1 MIQTINEQPLESA
14 KHLKRGSATATMFV
28 IALFALPQVVL
39 AGEDDSPTVDWGRE
53 LYMDFCVSCHGWTG
67 KGDGPAGPSF
77 KITPADLTQLSA
89 RNGGEFPRAK
99 IKKYIDGEEDIQAHG
114 SRKMRVWGKALRR
127 EVSSANEA
135 RMQIH
140 ALAEF
145 LESIQAKPES

>member
-1 MIQTINEQPLESA
+1 MTKGNNNAVRNLRYARHPSA
-14 KHLKRGSATATMFV
+14 
-28 IALFALPQVVL
+28 IAGVFAIILLALPPIGL
-39 AGEDDSPTVDWGRE
+39 AAPDDTPTIDWGRE

-99 IKKYIDGEEDIQAHG
+99 VKKYIDGEEDIQAHG

-127 EVSSANEA
+127 EAASANEA
-135 RMQIH
+135 RMQIR
-140 ALAEF
+140 ALATY
-145 LESIQAKPES
+145 LESIQAKPEP